1 MASIDTTHTV
11 EWAVSATPK
20 VSLASTDGESVATA
34 TIHENIR
41 RTLGGN
47 GTAETDG
54 VIDYGGVADG
64 ATNYLQGTSGGVQIG
79 NTNSTFIWVK
89 HSGYQWSDASTLGA
103 ATTDN
108 IQVKVGTEVCSVLR
122 PGEAMVFP
130 LHGEAS
136 SSDWTACSDG
146 SDDIAVEAI
155 GLD

>member
-1 MASIDTTHTV
+1 MATINTTHTV

-20 VSLASTDGESVATA
+20 VSLESTAGESMATA
-34 TIHENIR
+34 TIHEDIR
-41 RTLGGN
+41 RTLGGS
-47 GTAETDG
+47 GSVSTDG
-54 VIDYGGVADG
+54 AIDYGGVLDG

-79 NTNSTFIWVK
+79 NTNSTFIWVR
-89 HSGYQWSDASTLGA
+89 HSGYEWSDATTLGA

-108 IQVKVGTEVCSVLR
+108 IQVKVGSEVCAVLR
-122 PGEAMVFP
+122 PGEATIFP

-136 SSDWTACSDG
+136 GANWTACSDG

>member
-1 MASIDTTHTV
+1 MATTHKV
-11 EWAVSATPK
+11 KWAVSASPIVT
-20 VSLASTDGESVATA
+20 VDAVDGASLETNTL
-34 TIHENIR
+34 HENIR
-41 RTLGGN
+41 RTLGGS
-47 GTAETDG
+47 GEASTDG
-54 VIDYGGVADG
+54 AIDYGGVTDG

-89 HSGYQWSDASTLGA
+89 HSGYQWGGDASTLGS

-108 IQVKVGTEVCSVLR
+108 IQVKVGTEVCAVLR